1 MMSFKDKKILEY
13 NQHQKSDEVPFIIC
27 TDLKCIIE
35 KIGRCKNNPL
45 NSSKSKVSEHISPDF
60 SMSTMSSFRGIENEL
75 DMGRGKDCMKNFCE
89 FLRENAVKI
98 INFKKKNWRSY

>member
-1 MMSFKDKKILEY
+1 MKYLLLFVQILSVL
-13 NQHQKSDEVPFIIC
+13 QKRLVDV
-27 TDLKCIIE
+27 
-35 KIGRCKNNPL
+35 KNNPL

-75 DMGRGKDCMKNFCE
+75 DMCRGKDCMKNFCE

-98 INFKKKNWRSY
+98 INFKKKN